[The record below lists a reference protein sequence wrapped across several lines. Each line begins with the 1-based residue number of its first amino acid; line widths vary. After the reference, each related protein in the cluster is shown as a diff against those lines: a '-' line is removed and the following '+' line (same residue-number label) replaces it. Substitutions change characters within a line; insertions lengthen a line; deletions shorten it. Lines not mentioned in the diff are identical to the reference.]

1 VRHLILFSKWGRP
14 QGRPA
19 VGEGKNT
26 SLPGEIARRIAIAA
40 SVAAAM
46 RVLDK
51 VVIGNSLI
59 LDARRSGA

>member
-1 VRHLILFSKWGRP
+1 LAKAKTPHCREK
-14 QGRPA
+14 
-19 VGEGKNT
+19 
-26 SLPGEIARRIAIAA
+26 IARRIAIAA
-40 SVAAAM
+40 SVVAAM